1 MAPFRGESI
10 MRSLFTRCILLC
22 LFAPSAMAYI
32 DPGSGSF
39 LLQGL
44 VAGIL
49 GLGVTLKLY
58 WGKLFGRHSR
68 GKSDPGDED

>member
-1 MAPFRGESI
+1 MKSTLWICALLLLWAPRA
-10 MRSLFTRCILLC
+10 L
-22 LFAPSAMAYI
+22 AYI

-68 GKSDPGDED
+68 GKQDPGDED

>member
-1 MAPFRGESI
+1 
-10 MRSLFTRCILLC
+10 
-22 LFAPSAMAYI
+22 MAYI

-49 GLGVTLKLY
+49 ALGVTLKLY
-58 WGKLFGRHSR
+58 WAKLFGRHSR
-68 GKSDPGDED
+68 GESEPGDED